1 MSRSDGSRRGSH
13 LSWAFL
19 IPVTDSGQRIE
30 ILVRT
35 TATVIVL
42 RSNLVL
48 IWRRCNR
55 PSASELTVPL
65 KDSKP
70 EAAQIGVDALNLL
83 RHFQPYGSTNVL
95 LSPELSASWMRAISF
110 IVFASTTDNA
120 PSAET

>member
-70 EAAQIGVDALNLL
+70 EAAQIGVDA
-83 RHFQPYGSTNVL
+83 
-95 LSPELSASWMRAISF
+95 
-110 IVFASTTDNA
+110 
-120 PSAET
+120 